1 MAGIFSALSAAFS
14 LTETVVDMSDKNLS
28 DKEKADY
35 IRKVLKKTSLISTDG
50 SITKLLGTY
59 VIEPFIIVSK
69 NAKESEIVDKIIEAN
84 VDLFAS
90 YYMQA
95 FNILTGVNG
104 MDVNIAVRL
113 LGTDNAGVGSA
124 AKEGILKYLSREDFQ
139 DEVSK
144 LMNSNGFLSTEA
156 NHPYEY
162 ERELREE
169 AREKREQERH
179 ELDKKLKMVNNARE
193 TAKFKRDQEKYNREQ
208 ALIAKNNTSSTT
220 MKINT
225 PTIGSDDSLN
235 KISDQPTYGLMQRN
249 LEIIVSAESKTT
261 MGGKTVDTGTS
272 QIVIPVTI
280 KALIVYAGTDSI
292 LNMLAPNSR
301 DKRFG
306 ARLDEYRAG
315 AITFKELMFAG
326 DLIKQYKQNRL
337 KDKEGLLKLT
347 NERIVSANAKI
358 IENGVVGFEK
368 YYNMLILTNEDKILF
383 NKHIGGD
390 ISNEKYK
397 QMFMDQAHAIVTTI
411 LDDDYERA
419 NMLIKDIRGS
429 VDIGYKSISKRKNKD
444 LDISEILKAFAA
456 NKPPVF

>member
-1 MAGIFSALSAAFS
+1 
-14 LTETVVDMSDKNLS
+14 
-28 DKEKADY
+28 
-35 IRKVLKKTSLISTDG
+35 
-50 SITKLLGTY
+50 
-59 VIEPFIIVSK
+59 
-69 NAKESEIVDKIIEAN
+69 
-84 VDLFAS
+84 
-90 YYMQA
+90 
-95 FNILTGVNG
+95 
-104 MDVNIAVRL
+104 
-113 LGTDNAGVGSA
+113 
-124 AKEGILKYLSREDFQ
+124 
-139 DEVSK
+139 
-144 LMNSNGFLSTEA
+144 MNK
-156 NHPYEY
+156 

-208 ALIAKNNTSSTT
+208 ALIAKNNTSSTS

-306 ARLDEYRAG
+306 SRLDEYRAG

-368 YYNMLILTNEDKILF
+368 YYNMLILINEDKKFYLINILVVILVMKNI
-383 NKHIGGD
+383 NKCLWIKH
-390 ISNEKYK
+390 
-397 QMFMDQAHAIVTTI
+397 
-411 LDDDYERA
+411 
-419 NMLIKDIRGS
+419 ML
-429 VDIGYKSISKRKNKD
+429 
-444 LDISEILKAFAA
+444 
-456 NKPPVF
+456 